1 MAAKQVRAQY
11 TQEFKLEAVRQVRAG
26 QAQSVVAKV
35 LGIPKASL
43 GSWVR
48 LAAKGELQTDVA
60 DVKAAK
66 VTPEQMEIARLRA
79 EVARLRMERDIAKN
93 VQRDGA
99 PSQWKETLGASTLNR
114 SDCGRQLFGGI
125 RPRQKTCPL
134 GTLRT
139 QLWWRLVRPRL
150 GK

>member
-1 MAAKQVRAQY
+1 MTAKQVRAQY

-26 QAQSVVAKV
+26 QAIALVAKV

-43 GSWVR
+43 GNWVS
-48 LAAKGELQTDVA
+48 LAAKGPLSGVGDA
-60 DVKAAK
+60 DKAMK
-66 VTPEQMEIARLRA
+66 VSPEQMEIARLRA

-114 SDCGRQLFGGI
+114 SDCSRQLFGGI
-125 RPRQKTCPL
+125 RPRQKTWPL